1 MDNDSR
7 IKDIIYKR
15 RNGEDLV
22 NDPEAIRS
30 CKNEQN
36 RDVIDNARLGSYD
49 KYGNYVI
56 IPDIKRE
63 LIAMPKLIY
72 STNHTATGVVYD
84 LKATIPIFGDVFFKL
99 SIGKNEAVLSLTESV
114 NREAG
119 GYLEVYDEPIDSF
132 ALGKDR
138 LPESII
144 FRTFHI
150 TERPD
155 DFGKKEAYEYN
166 NILTRKVYLN
176 LLSKELR
183 KTSVL
188 DEKQAFDS
196 MVSTLKSSGEYG
208 KRVLTEFVD
217 RLKERPAVF
226 EITNTEHY
234 NKAVNEV
241 LLSAL
246 DIATTDEDK
255 QNPENK
261 STYLQVLNARNAN
274 IDKDLKIATDRV
286 NEQYVKGIV
295 TKATQEFNGELEK
308 KEDELDAAE
317 EFYARVSG
325 QKRVSTNRKRN
336 LEKPI
341 LKQGKESKDEQDK
354 ENKPKSKEDKV
365 KAILD
370 KKEAAAKKTPANKK
384 LKAAKGKTAS
394 KKLKAGAKA
403 KGKGAKK
410 KKAAVKK
417 KGKKV
422 KKAKAPQKA
431 KAKGASFSAKPA
443 GAAKKKKKAES
454 KNVTIK
460 MSLAAAFKQAAK
472 DPVADTPTFAS
483 SHGISARREEV
494 LQTPAPREFY
504 GVEIVNTSQ
513 VASNVSAATA
523 NLGGEQTFNPNQ
535 NIPNGNVGSAVP
547 GMDPTANANTAEA
560 TAGPTVNMGSAVP
573 GMDPTVNMG
582 SAVPDPNQNL
592 NMGNAMPN
600 VGPTPIDP
608 TQGMGN

>member
-84 LKATIPIFGDVFFKL
+84 LKATVPIFGDIFFKL

-155 DFGKKEAYEYN
+155 DFGKRETYEYN

-196 MVSTLKSSGEYG
+196 MVSTLKSGGEYG

-226 EITNTEHY
+226 EIANTEHY

-370 KKEAAAKKTPANKK
+370 KKKAAAKKTPANKK

-460 MSLAAAFKQAAK
+460 MSLAAAFKQDAK
-472 DPVADTPTFAS
+472 DPVINVAPAPTTTVAMQQPTQVSVETVKNPYSIVTQTKTPSEYELVGTPMQRDRAEINSEPTFT
-483 SHGISARREEV
+483 G
-494 LQTPAPREFY
+494 
-504 GVEIVNTSQ
+504 GVEIQTEPG
-513 VASNVSAATA
+513 AAP
-523 NLGGEQTFNPNQ
+523 NPEQTGGNGFNPNQ
-535 NIPNGNVGSAVP
+535 GQQP
-547 GMDPTANANTAEA
+547 GQTSGGPELTINNSEPAGFNPTGFNPA
-560 TAGPTVNMGSAVP
+560 
-573 GMDPTVNMG
+573 
-582 SAVPDPNQNL
+582 QN
-592 NMGNAMPN
+592 
-600 VGPTPIDP
+600 PIDP